1 MGVLSRLIGRT
12 VPEFRMPFF
21 RYRKPHQPWERA
33 RSSEK
38 FKKNLWLMN
47 GGILL
52 LVFAGCY
59 LMVPFYRMFCEATG
73 LVGDQMQKD
82 YSQIIKDGKK
92 RRLASI
98 TQYTSTEST
107 T

>member
-1 MGVLSRLIGRT
+1 M
-12 VPEFRMPFF
+12 
-21 RYRKPHQPWERA
+21 
-33 RSSEK
+33 
-38 FKKNLWLMN
+38 
-47 GGILL
+47 
-52 LVFAGCY
+52 VFAGCY